1 MVKPTNTLGIEEI
14 KGRAYLGVAS
24 LVTRSFFV
32 QIVAFGSNFL
42 LTVFLEP
49 KIFGIYFLVSA
60 LINFFT
66 YFSDVGLAAALIQKK
81 TELTER
87 DLKTTFTI
95 QQLLVITLVTIIC
108 LIAPI
113 IQRSY
118 GLSHD
123 ALFLLYALAFS
134 FFLSSLKTIP
144 SVLLERN
151 LKFTLLVIPQ
161 IIETLIFNLVAVFLA
176 WKGFGLAS
184 FTWAVLARG
193 IVGLVL
199 LYSISPWR
207 IGFAWSKEALR
218 GLLKFGAVY
227 QVNTIIAVLKDDFM
241 TIILG
246 RIIGTTGLGYLG
258 WAKKWAEQ
266 PLRFFMDNVT
276 KVAFP
281 TYSRL
286 QDDPEPLK
294 KAIEKTL
301 FYLTFLTFPI
311 LTIFSILSSDLVAVI
326 PRYAKWQPAL
336 IPLYLYCLNSA
347 WATISTPLTNLLNS
361 VGKIKQTF
369 KLMVMWLFLSWALM
383 PIMGIKFGYIGVAYA
398 TGIISFSSIF
408 AVILTKKFVNIN
420 LISSIGKPLLAS
432 MFMGLVVVLMRI
444 PQVIL
449 WQEIIIR
456 LCIGIITYFS
466 ILYLTVGKSLLSD
479 FSKISKI
486 FLRKT

>member
-1 MVKPTNTLGIEEI
+1 MVQLPTQPGFEEV
-14 KGRAYLGVAS
+14 KSRAYQGVIS
-24 LVTRSFFV
+24 LVSRSFLV
-32 QIVAFGSNFL
+32 QIIAFGSNFL

-60 LINFFT
+60 LINFFA

-81 TELTER
+81 SELTER
-87 DLKTTFTI
+87 DLKTTFTV
-95 QQLLVITLVTIIC
+95 QQLLVITLVSIIF

-113 IQRSY
+113 VQRSY

-123 ALFLLYALAFS
+123 ALLLLYALAFS

-151 LKFTLLVIPQ
+151 LKFNLLVIPQ
-161 IIETLIFNLVAVFLA
+161 IVETLIFNLLAVFLA

-184 FTWAVLARG
+184 FTWAVLVRG
-193 IVGLVL
+193 LVGLVL
-199 LYSISPWR
+199 MYLVSPWR
-207 IGFAWSKEALR
+207 IGLAWSKEALR
-218 GLLKFGAVY
+218 GLIKFGAVY
-227 QVNTIIAVLKDDFM
+227 QINTIIAVLKDDFM

-281 TYSRL
+281 AYSRL
-286 QDDPEPLK
+286 QDDPEKLK

-301 FYLTFLTFPI
+301 FYLTLLTFPI
-311 LTIFSILSSDLVAVI
+311 LTIFSILASDLVAVI

-347 WATISTPLTNLLNS
+347 WATVSTPLTNLLNS
-361 VGKIKQTF
+361 TGRIKSTF
-369 KLMVMWLFLSWALM
+369 KLMLMWLFLSWGLM
-383 PIMGIKFGYIGVAYA
+383 PWLGIKFGYIGVAAA
-398 TGIISFSSIF
+398 TGIISFSSLVV
-408 AVILTKKFVNIN
+408 VIMVKKIINFSLTN
-420 LISSIGKPLLAS
+420 SIIKPLVATML
-432 MFMGLVVVLMRI
+432 MGLVVFFVRVPALDIKVGLLTR
-444 PQVIL
+444 L
-449 WQEIIIR
+449 II
-456 LCIGIITYFS
+456 GSSTYF
-466 ILYLTVGKSLLSD
+466 IVMYLLVGKELMIGFYD
-479 FSKISKI
+479 I
-486 FLRKT
+486 FKKTIHK